1 MMRPA
6 FQKIFSHSCLALL
19 FLFSCVDR
27 IDFGVALDK
36 DFPLVIDGMITNEPG
51 SYVVK
56 ISTSFDIDSKVNL
69 RAEAA
74 VQDMRI
80 IDDLGNQ
87 EILTLARPGEYH
99 TVTDGFRGV
108 IGRAYKLRVTQI
120 DGSVFES
127 DYDRLQENG
136 QLDSLYYRFE
146 EKIDP

>member
-51 SYVVK
+51 PYVVK

-80 IDDLGNQ
+80 IDDLGNA
-87 EILTLARPGEYH
+87 ARVEASYH
-99 TVTDGFRGV
+99 KYIEGPNT
-108 IGRAYKLRVTQI
+108 KLI
-120 DGSVFES
+120 W
-127 DYDRLQENG
+127 YDEG
-136 QLDSLYYRFE
+136 H
-146 EKIDP
+146 